1 MNHVEEKILSQL
13 KSLIHHYLEWNKILS
28 QLKSLKRSKS
38 YIALSLYP
46 PIGSTTI
53 LDEGN
58 RMYINEGRQG
68 KYETVSESFYDQMV
82 IKYDS
87 RHKKQ

>member
-1 MNHVEEKILSQL
+1 MNHVEE
-13 KSLIHHYLEWNKILS
+13 KILS

-38 YIALSLYP
+38 YIALSLHP